1 MVKLLHDCNLAVHL
15 GDEKEVKL
23 VLVFND
29 LFRFHQYNI
38 DLNLRLI
45 DHDGANDEIIMNII
59 MMTTMM
65 MMMMIFVIRGSKE
78 HYHLNRGGT
87 MVRDGPDGKLLC

>member
-1 MVKLLHDCNLAVHL
+1 M
-15 GDEKEVKL
+15 
-23 VLVFND
+23 LVFND

-45 DHDGANDEIIMNII
+45 DQDGANDKIIINII
-59 MMTTMM
+59 TMMAM

>member
-1 MVKLLHDCNLAVHL
+1 M
-15 GDEKEVKL
+15 
-23 VLVFND
+23 LVFND

-59 MMTTMM
+59 MMTTTM

>member
-1 MVKLLHDCNLAVHL
+1 M
-15 GDEKEVKL
+15 
-23 VLVFND
+23 LVFND

-45 DHDGANDEIIMNII
+45 DQDGANDKIIINII
-59 MMTTMM
+59 TMMTM

-87 MVRDGPDGKLLC
+87 MARDGPDGKLLC

>member
-1 MVKLLHDCNLAVHL
+1 M
-15 GDEKEVKL
+15 
-23 VLVFND
+23 LVFNY

-45 DHDGANDEIIMNII
+45 DQDGANDKIIINII
-59 MMTTMM
+59 TMMTM

>member
-1 MVKLLHDCNLAVHL
+1 M
-15 GDEKEVKL
+15 
-23 VLVFND
+23 FND

-45 DHDGANDEIIMNII
+45 DHDGANDKIIMNII
-59 MMTTMM
+59 MM
-65 MMMMIFVIRGSKE
+65 MMMIIRGSKE

>member
-1 MVKLLHDCNLAVHL
+1 M
-15 GDEKEVKL
+15 
-23 VLVFND
+23 FND

-45 DHDGANDEIIMNII
+45 DQDGANDKIIINII
-59 MMTTMM
+59 TMMTM

>member
-45 DHDGANDEIIMNII
+45 DQDGANDKIIINII
-59 MMTTMM
+59 TMMTM

>member
-1 MVKLLHDCNLAVHL
+1 M
-15 GDEKEVKL
+15 
-23 VLVFND
+23 LVFND

-45 DHDGANDEIIMNII
+45 DHDGANDKIIMNII
-59 MMTTMM
+59 MMMMMMMMMMMTMMVTMMM

>member
-1 MVKLLHDCNLAVHL
+1 M
-15 GDEKEVKL
+15 
-23 VLVFND
+23 LVFND

-45 DHDGANDEIIMNII
+45 DHDGANDKIIMNII
-59 MMTTMM
+59 MMMMMMMMMMMTM